1 VLAPPP
7 SRAARL
13 RAALARAW
21 AALADWAA
29 LVRLGR
35 AGRLDRLA
43 WPGTLLGRAR
53 AVGRAGLLPT
63 VGPGWFKKE
72 KPFLLY

>member
-1 VLAPPP
+1 VLG
-7 SRAARL
+7 RAL
-13 RAALARAW
+13 RW
-21 AALADWAA
+21 AEPAGRWL
-29 LVRLGR
+29 RLGR
-35 AGRLDRLA
+35 AWLA

>member
-1 VLAPPP
+1 MGATSPIPASRRRPPVLAPPP

-29 LVRLGR
+29 LVWLGR
-35 AGRLDRLA
+35 AGRLDRL
-43 WPGTLLGRAR
+43 LAR
-53 AVGRAGLLPT
+53 AQWAAPACC
-63 VGPGWFKKE
+63 PQ
-72 KPFLLY
+72 